1 MTFHNVELLF
11 LGWLLYWITTAGVV
25 FKQNKQTF
33 NPLGFLEDNVFE
45 ITGSVTTCLV
55 IIVLGPGI
63 SPDMIDLK
71 AGISVLGAGYG
82 SASLLNKLLSF
93 RKS

>member
-1 MTFHNVELLF
+1 MTTSNIALLF
-11 LGWLLYWITTAGVV
+11 LGWLLYWITTAGVA
-25 FKQNKQTF
+25 FKQNRQTF
-33 NPLGFLEDNVFE
+33 NPVSFLEDSIFE
-45 ITGSVTTCLV
+45 IAGSVITCV
-55 IIVLGPGI
+55 TIVLLGPGI
-63 SPDMIDLK
+63 SSDMIDLK